1 VFLEFAMTDPRPTRR
16 LSAALASLS
25 GLVLAAAGGCA
36 TDGGSP
42 ATADA
47 GITGPQLAARPM
59 ARPEP
64 TFGTRDAWA
73 RRGDPALGRFDMPT
87 SLDPARVAELRSAS
101 VNLLVRAA
109 GSNIPL
115 LRANALEALG
125 TEPQR
130 LLPAVRLGLGD
141 ENRGVRFTAVMMV
154 GRERITPLAPLVE
167 PLLADPSG
175 SVRAAAIYALSRC
188 GRPVDPTPLAGMLL
202 GDSLEERGNAAM
214 VLGMLGEDSA
224 LELLRSAYGRTVPTA
239 GGNALRSVDMQIAE
253 AAYRLGGSVSDLE
266 LIRAALL
273 ASGGEEEIAALA
285 AQICGELRDEA
296 SLRTLAWIA
305 TRNEVPENQPPAP
318 AEVRMAAAT
327 AIARMRPDQA
337 PVRVLLGYVGSD
349 NPALRAQ
356 AAVGLGWFRD
366 AQVLPTL
373 ATMLED
379 RNAMVQVAAAGS
391 IVRATAGVT
400 RPGPVA
406 MGRR

>member
-1 VFLEFAMTDPRPTRR
+1 MTDFLPPRR
-16 LSAALASLS
+16 LSASLATLGTLAPLM
-25 GLVLAAAGGCA
+25 GLLLAAGGGCA
-36 TDGGSP
+36 TNAGPQIAG
-42 ATADA
+42 DA
-47 GITGPQLAARPM
+47 GVTGSQAASPM

-73 RRGDPALGRFDMPT
+73 RRGDPSLGRFDVP
-87 SLDPARVAELRSAS
+87 SSIDPAQVVELRAMS

-109 GSNIPL
+109 GSNVPL
-115 LRANALEALG
+115 LRANALEALAA
-125 TEPQR
+125 EHQR

-154 GRERITPLAPLVE
+154 GRERITPLAALVE

-175 SVRAAAIYALSRC
+175 SVRAAAIYALSQC

-202 GDSLEERGNAAM
+202 GDSLEDRGNAAM
-214 VLGMLGEDSA
+214 VLGMLGEESA
-224 LELLRSAYGRTVPTA
+224 LDLLRSAYGRTVPTA
-239 GGNALRSVDMQIAE
+239 GSNALRAVDMQIAE

-266 LIRAALL
+266 IVRAALL
-273 ASGGEEEIAALA
+273 ASGGEEELSALA

-305 TRNEVPENQPPAP
+305 TRNEAPENQPPAP

-327 AIARMRPDQA
+327 AIARMRPEQA
-337 PVRVLLGYVGSD
+337 PVRVLMGFVGSD

-356 AAVGLGWFRD
+356 AAGGLGWFRD

-373 ATMLED
+373 ASLLED

-391 IVRATAGVT
+391 ILRATTPA
-400 RPGPVA
+400 RSAPVA
-406 MGRR
+406 MRRR